1 MAVECRP
8 VIEMG
13 ADRRDARRRDANM
26 RVMREAGEI
35 LRTECDVECRCRC
48 RKEFGVSRLMC
59 GAEYTAI

>member
-35 LRTECDVECRCRC
+35 SRTECDVECRY
-48 RKEFGVSRLMC
+48 RKESGVSRLMC